1 MFVLYFAFA
10 FCYNSE
16 KEAMYALINSDKNKI
31 ENVFSKLI

>member
-16 KEAMYALINSDKNKI
+16 RVAMYALINSDKNKI